1 MTRWSCGIS
10 LIGIFLGCDA
20 KTKPVDVTQFHF
32 NEMAQ
37 NQDVFF
43 VNSINTMDFTQFP
56 HFLGEPQ
63 RNCRIL
69 QQGPNKVSSVGS
81 GANCQLPVPC
91 PKHFQHGCECWK
103 ERGKKHGRWKL
114 KCKTAY
120 LCSRFLVYYSWWW
133 REQKEDAQWFF
144 SKALFME
151 SMVRWSW
158 MSRLPR
164 SDSTFLVRM
173 IHRFSTSETDGS
185 GKQRAEHGV
194 LSSGQRVCTGFI
206 GLSFDCLKSFAGAR
220 VSKLVLT
227 GAHST
232 FLNNPYWFQ
241 FNLLIFDGQI
251 TRNPNF
257 STGFLPILS
266 QTQNGFGPVWVRFLW
281 SNQQKPEIWGV
292 LAQVW
297 WWSHWQARTTK
308 GYR

>member
-1 MTRWSCGIS
+1 
-10 LIGIFLGCDA
+10 
-20 KTKPVDVTQFHF
+20 
-32 NEMAQ
+32 
-37 NQDVFF
+37 
-43 VNSINTMDFTQFP
+43 
-56 HFLGEPQ
+56 
-63 RNCRIL
+63 
-69 QQGPNKVSSVGS
+69 
-81 GANCQLPVPC
+81 
-91 PKHFQHGCECWK
+91 
-103 ERGKKHGRWKL
+103 
-114 KCKTAY
+114 
-120 LCSRFLVYYSWWW
+120 
-133 REQKEDAQWFF
+133 
-144 SKALFME
+144 ME

-257 STGFLPILS
+257 FNRISPHFEPNPKRFWPGLGAISVIESAEPRNLRRAGPSLVVISLTGMNDKAGVPIA
-266 QTQNGFGPVWVRFLW
+266 WV
-281 SNQQKPEIWGV
+281 V
-292 LAQVW
+292 
-297 WWSHWQARTTK
+297 SHLDFWIK
-308 GYR
+308 I

>member
-1 MTRWSCGIS
+1 MADENWSARQR
-10 LIGIFLGCDA
+10 IFVQDFWCIILGDDENR
-20 KTKPVDVTQFHF
+20 KR
-32 NEMAQ
+32 M
-37 NQDVFF
+37 
-43 VNSINTMDFTQFP
+43 
-56 HFLGEPQ
+56 
-63 RNCRIL
+63 RN
-69 QQGPNKVSSVGS
+69 G
-81 GANCQLPVPC
+81 
-91 PKHFQHGCECWK
+91 
-103 ERGKKHGRWKL
+103 
-114 KCKTAY
+114 
-120 LCSRFLVYYSWWW
+120 SWWRRW
-133 REQKEDAQWFF
+133 VL

-227 GAHST
+227 GTHST

-266 QTQNGFGPVWVRFLW
+266 QTQNGFGPAWVRFLW
-281 SNQQKPEIWGV
+281 SNQQNPEIWGV

-297 WWSHWQARTTK
+297 WWSHWQAWTTK
-308 GYR
+308 QGYR

>member
-1 MTRWSCGIS
+1 
-10 LIGIFLGCDA
+10 
-20 KTKPVDVTQFHF
+20 
-32 NEMAQ
+32 
-37 NQDVFF
+37 
-43 VNSINTMDFTQFP
+43 
-56 HFLGEPQ
+56 
-63 RNCRIL
+63 
-69 QQGPNKVSSVGS
+69 
-81 GANCQLPVPC
+81 
-91 PKHFQHGCECWK
+91 
-103 ERGKKHGRWKL
+103 
-114 KCKTAY
+114 
-120 LCSRFLVYYSWWW
+120 
-133 REQKEDAQWFF
+133 
-144 SKALFME
+144 
-151 SMVRWSW
+151 MVRWSW

-257 STGFLPILS
+257 STGFLPILCKPKTVLARLGCDFCDRIS
-266 QTQNGFGPVWVRFLW
+266 RTPKFEACWPKFGGDLIDRHERQSRGTDSLGSFPPRFLDQNL
-281 SNQQKPEIWGV
+281 SPLGPEFLEYV
-292 LAQVW
+292 
-297 WWSHWQARTTK
+297 
-308 GYR
+308 

>member
-1 MTRWSCGIS
+1 
-10 LIGIFLGCDA
+10 
-20 KTKPVDVTQFHF
+20 
-32 NEMAQ
+32 
-37 NQDVFF
+37 
-43 VNSINTMDFTQFP
+43 
-56 HFLGEPQ
+56 
-63 RNCRIL
+63 
-69 QQGPNKVSSVGS
+69 
-81 GANCQLPVPC
+81 
-91 PKHFQHGCECWK
+91 
-103 ERGKKHGRWKL
+103 
-114 KCKTAY
+114 
-120 LCSRFLVYYSWWW
+120 
-133 REQKEDAQWFF
+133 
-144 SKALFME
+144 ME

-266 QTQNGFGPVWVRFLW
+266 QTQNGFGPAWVRFL
-281 SNQQKPEIWGV
+281 
-292 LAQVW
+292 
-297 WWSHWQARTTK
+297 
-308 GYR
+308 